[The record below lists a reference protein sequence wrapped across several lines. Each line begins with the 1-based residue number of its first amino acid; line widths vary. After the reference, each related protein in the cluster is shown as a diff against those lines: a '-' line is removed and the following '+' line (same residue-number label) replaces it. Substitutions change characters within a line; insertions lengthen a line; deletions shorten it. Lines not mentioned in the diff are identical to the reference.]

1 MKLLIQE
8 AISQLVKDK
17 TVLIIA
23 HRLRSVES
31 CDRIIVLN
39 EGQVYESG
47 THEELMKKNGLYR
60 HMLELQKESA
70 GWSMNHIRRIFTMNN
85 SNKLQAK
92 DLVNVGIY
100 SAIYLVITC
109 VLAFLSLDTN
119 FSSIACCNMS
129 DCRRYPIYAF
139 LTKTKKFGMIT
150 IMGIVMGIV
159 MLLTGMGYFCLF
171 TGPISAAIA
180 DLVAKSG
187 KYISAKK
194 SVLTCGIFSLWYIGN
209 YLAVF
214 ITREAQY
221 QHAIDGYGQA
231 YADAYI
237 AIYQYWMLPV
247 LIVACFVSGLI
258 GGVLGKKYLKSIFKK
273 LVLCN
278 GVGSIKQSNRT

>member
-1 MKLLIQE
+1 
-8 AISQLVKDK
+8 
-17 TVLIIA
+17 
-23 HRLRSVES
+23 
-31 CDRIIVLN
+31 
-39 EGQVYESG
+39 
-47 THEELMKKNGLYR
+47 
-60 HMLELQKESA
+60 
-70 GWSMNHIRRIFTMNN
+70 MNN

-109 VLAFLSLDTN
+109 VLSFLSLIPI
-119 FSSIACCNMS
+119 FHPLLAVICPIAGGIPFML
-129 DCRRYPIYAF
+129 F
-139 LTKTKKFGMIT
+139 LTKAKKFGMIT
-150 IMGIVMGIV
+150 IMGIIMGIV

-171 TGPISAAIA
+171 TGPISAVVA

-221 QHAIDGYGQA
+221 QHTIDGYGQA

-247 LIVACFVSGLI
+247 LIAVCFVSGLL
-258 GGVLGKKYLKSIFKK
+258 GGVLGKKILKKHFQKAGI
-273 LVLCN
+273 V
-278 GVGSIKQSNRT
+278 